1 MKQILCLAHA
11 PWRARPDRTQ
21 QLLTRLGD
29 AQILFFEPAPKKGA
43 PMPEQGRRVR
53 AHITVYTL
61 PAPLPYPQETS
72 VLQRRRLDRSADFI
86 QQVME
91 KHHFREPVLWCTS
104 PIHAQFLDTLAYRGL
119 VYDCSRFWG
128 EEFLDW
134 ESDLTRNAEVVFAA
148 SFGLVKRLSPCNDN
162 IALLPNGVN
171 PVLFQQKEHAVPPAL
186 ANLPGAR
193 VLGRVGRVDGQ
204 VDLEPL
210 LYTARHRPEWTF
222 VLMGP
227 VTRPGAEQLQGQ
239 ENIVLTGPVN
249 PLDVPDYLY
258 RCDLLFDLARR
269 DRPGGDVAS
278 SRVYEYLATGKP
290 VVSML
295 WPDQVEQFPDVVYG
309 AHELEEFVTLCA
321 HALAEAPGLARR
333 RMDRAAQT
341 AWPVRVNEV
350 ERILTTAGLL

>member
-104 PIHAQFLDTLAYRGL
+104 PIHAQFLDTLTYRGL

-171 PVLFQQKEHAVPPAL
+171 PVLFQQKQRSIPPAL
-186 ANLPGAR
+186 TGLPGQR
-193 VLGRVGRVDGQ
+193 VLGRLGSVTGQ
-204 VDLEPL
+204 VDLDPL
-210 LYTARHRPEWTF
+210 LYLARHRPEWAF
-222 VLMGP
+222 VLMGR
-227 VTRPGAEQLQGQ
+227 VTRPAAEQLRGQ
-239 ENIVLTGPVN
+239 DNIVLTGPVD
-249 PLDVPDYLY
+249 PLDVPDCLY
-258 RCDLLFDLARR
+258 RCDLLFDLARF
-269 DRPGGDVAS
+269 DRPGDVVP
-278 SRVYEYLATGKP
+278 SRVYEYLATGRP
-290 VVSML
+290 VVT
-295 WPDQVEQFPDVVYG
+295 VVDPSVQETIP
-309 AHELEEFVTLCA
+309 ELILTAYDGPGFLRRCKS
-321 HALAEAPGLARR
+321 ALGEAPSLPRRRRELARQSSWTG
-333 RMDRAAQT
+333 RAAQ
-341 AWPVRVNEV
+341 VSN
-350 ERILTTAGLL
+350 ILEATGLF